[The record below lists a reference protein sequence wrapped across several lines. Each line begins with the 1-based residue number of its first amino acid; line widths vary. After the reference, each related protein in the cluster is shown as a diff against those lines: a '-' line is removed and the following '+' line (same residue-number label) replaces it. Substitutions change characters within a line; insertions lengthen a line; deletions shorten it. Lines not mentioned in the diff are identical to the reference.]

1 MASLI
6 VDIYSSALCLQLL
19 GTPFRA
25 VPRMVWCGLV
35 SLAVLALAWGGREQ
49 LEAILNDFLA
59 LLGYWTLAFGLI
71 LALEHFWFRP
81 RLGGY
86 DLGAWQDPKRLPVGV
101 AATTALLLG
110 IGFSFV
116 GMDQTWVCGWRF
128 PHPDPTH

>member
-1 MASLI
+1 MNADILKRVVRAIADGSLSDLDRLAPKI
-6 VDIYSSALCLQLL
+6 VDAERKS
-19 GTPFRA
+19 GHVR
-25 VPRMVWCGLV
+25 
-35 SLAVLALAWGGREQ
+35 LAEQ